1 MEYVATFEIVDKTNF
16 FEQGLSQRLLV
27 RPLCSTIVNMN
38 GLGTNKFEIFL
49 HIFRGLGH
57 SDLHETP

>member
-16 FEQGLSQRLLV
+16 FLTGAKSKTVSPTTL
-27 RPLCSTIVNMN
+27 N

-49 HIFRGLGH
+49 HIFRGHGH